1 MERLAHSKENSL
13 SFDIET
19 TAAPLFA
26 VDPQKRIIA
35 WNHATEVLF
44 GLPAGRVMG
53 KHCRDVL
60 GKDLTRLCASCEF
73 HNGEHASRTDRSS
86 AMSVITSA
94 TTGTQCA
101 VTLATLPARV
111 PSGNEC
117 TVHIVQPVPEYET
130 VTPFTD
136 QFSMREYP
144 VRGNPSDGQ
153 MALGCAHLT
162 ARELDILRLLAC
174 GRSSLEIA
182 AMLQISKATARN
194 HIASILAKFG
204 ATTRLQAVT
213 LASRAHII

>member
-1 MERLAHSKENSL
+1 
-13 SFDIET
+13 
-19 TAAPLFA
+19 
-26 VDPQKRIIA
+26 
-35 WNHATEVLF
+35 
-44 GLPAGRVMG
+44 
-53 KHCRDVL
+53 
-60 GKDLTRLCASCEF
+60 
-73 HNGEHASRTDRSS
+73 
-86 AMSVITSA
+86 MSVITSA

-144 VRGNPSDGQ
+144 ARGNDGQ